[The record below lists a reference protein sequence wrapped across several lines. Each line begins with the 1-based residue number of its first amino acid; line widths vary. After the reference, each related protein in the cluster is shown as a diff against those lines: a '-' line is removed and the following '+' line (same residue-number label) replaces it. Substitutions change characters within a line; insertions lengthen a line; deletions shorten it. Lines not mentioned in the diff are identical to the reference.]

1 MGGKSGSSNNQMLMF
16 EMQQAA
22 EAKQKEAERQARL
35 EQGKGAIDQLF
46 NSAGFDQA
54 FYDKYKNAEL
64 SNAEDQLQT
73 QFDKQA
79 TQNRYSLA
87 RAGLSRSSAANQVK
101 ADLSSQKDFQDI
113 GFRTKADQDVAA
125 LRSGIQGQ
133 QQAAYNQLF
142 ATEDPG
148 VAAESAAGAIKSS
161 AAAQPTLQPLGELF
175 KPLVIGSISAGQN
188 LLDQYTANN
197 PSIGSGA
204 RRAPAVSY
212 TGDNAA

>member
-1 MGGKSGSSNNQMLMF
+1 MGGKSHSSNDAMLQF

-22 EAKQKEAERQARL
+22 EAKQKEADRQARL
-35 EQGKGAIDQLF
+35 QQGKTAIDQLYAG
-46 NSAGFDQA
+46 AGFDQA

-64 SNAEDQLQT
+64 SNAEDQLDT
-73 QFDKQA
+73 QFSKQA
-79 TQNRYSLA
+79 LQNRYSLA

-101 ADLSSQKDFQDI
+101 ADLQSQRDFQDI
-113 GFRTKADQDVAA
+113 GFKAKADQDVAA

-133 QQAAYNQLF
+133 QQAAYNQLY

-148 VAAESAAGAIKSS
+148 VAATTAAGSIKSA
-161 AAAQPTLQPLGELF
+161 AAAQPVLQPLGELF

-197 PSIGSGA
+197 PVGGTT

-212 TGDNAA
+212 TPDTAA

>member
-22 EAKQKEAERQARL
+22 EAKQKEADRQARL
-35 EQGKGAIDQLF
+35 EQGKTAIDQLF
-46 NSAGFDQA
+46 GGAGFDQP
-54 FYDKYKNAEL
+54 FYDKYRNAEL
-64 SNAEDQLQT
+64 ANAEDQLGT
-73 QFDKQA
+73 QYDKQVLQ
-79 TQNRYSLA
+79 TRYNLA
-87 RAGLSRSSAANQVK
+87 RAGLSRSSAANAAK
-101 ADLSSQKDFQDI
+101 ADLSSQRDFQDI

-148 VAAESAAGAIKSS
+148 VAANTALSSIKSS
-161 AAAQPTLQPLGELF
+161 AAAQPVLQPLGELF

-188 LLDQYTANN
+188 LLDQFTANN
-197 PSIGSGA
+197 PSIGGT
-204 RRAPAVSY
+204 RRTPAVSF